1 MILLGILLGMGIL
14 GAIIYMAV
22 DKKSTF
28 IVRLAS
34 LIALGLMILTIIICI
49 IMVFTDNRVPVDE
62 SILIVGAPVET
73 KKDSGHN
80 IWVLM
85 MIVIVLIS
93 IFFVIILISMK
104 ENRKH
109 LIKSGQDNK
118 KAAEKFKL

>member
-1 MILLGILLGMGIL
+1 MLLLGILLGMGIM
-14 GAIIYMAV
+14 GGMIYMAV

-28 IVRLAS
+28 IVRIAS
-34 LIALGLMILTIIICI
+34 LIALGLMILTIIICL

-73 KKDSGHN
+73 KKDNGHS

-93 IFFVIILISMK
+93 IFFVIILVAMK

-109 LIKSGQDNK
+109 LLKPGQDNK
-118 KAAEKFKL
+118 KVTPKFEL